1 MNYELNTPPDR
12 SRAGRR
18 KGPGWRLAAA
28 MALLLACT
36 ALFGAPLF
44 GTPLFGTSAAA
55 QTLQEP
61 QAVEDTRDRVLSAG
75 RYQTERPTPPE
86 VEPARTPM
94 KIPGWLIEAIL
105 WIVAAIVAV
114 MLAVFL
120 YNALQNRSGLR
131 LNRDRRNEE
140 TLTVETPV
148 SARQRVI
155 DSRTLEEADKL
166 AAAGRFAEAI
176 HLLLLVAMDRLRR
189 ELGARV
195 PPALTSREVLRLAP
209 VPASAAAPLERMV
222 SLSEIKHFG
231 GRDASAPDYDL
242 CRADFL
248 SFSGQAPQ

>member
-12 SRAGRR
+12 SRAGPR
-18 KGPGWRLAAA
+18 KGFGWRRAAA
-28 MALLLACT
+28 MALLLVCP

-44 GTPLFGTSAAA
+44 GTSAAA
-55 QTLQEP
+55 QVLQEP
-61 QAVEDTRDRVLSAG
+61 EAVEETRDRVLDAG

-86 VEPARTPM
+86 TEPARTPM
-94 KIPGWLIEAIL
+94 TIPGWLIEAIL

-114 MLAVFL
+114 MIAVFL

-131 LNRDRRNEE
+131 LNRDRRSEDAV
-140 TLTVETPV
+140 TVETPV
-148 SARQRVI
+148 SARQKAI

-166 AAAGRFAEAI
+166 AAEGRFAEAI

-189 ELGARV
+189 ELGGRV

-209 VPASAAAPLERMV
+209 VPAPAAVPLERMV

-231 GRDASAPDYDL
+231 GRDAAAPDYDQ

-248 SFSGQAPQ
+248 RFSGQAPQ